1 MLYLELQK
9 LIGRLPNEHNQLDI
23 LYAYVVNFHLTF
35 IDTGWGRD
43 KKIKDETILKLTQID
58 VAIRDPLYCNY
69 LMNKTVIEG
78 KVQPSLQIQYFF
90 PDLLISSQFC
100 ADQTTLSDDVKTTFG
115 DSGGPSVR
123 R

>member
-1 MLYLELQK
+1 MT
-9 LIGRLPNEHNQLDI
+9 INEI
-23 LYAYVVNFHLTF
+23 
-35 IDTGWGRD
+35 GWGRD
-43 KKIKDETILKLTQID
+43 KRKNDDEVMKLTQID
-58 VAIRDPLYCNY
+58 VAIRDPSYCNY
-69 LMNKTVIEG
+69 LMNKTKLEG
-78 KVQPSLQIQYFF
+78 YGQPPLQNKVFF